1 MGSDELFEK
10 EYENL
15 NDAILQAIVSSI
27 EVQEILIKLKEQKET
42 NDTEVLNL
50 FLSLDELHEMIAKKS
65 NNDSC
70 VYKSEP
76 AELNTVKHEEDG
88 TKKVCSNGKNE
99 NCIDGKPLT
108 LNEILFENFC
118 QGKFNEE
125 IWKKKARIRL

>member
-15 NDAILQAIVSSI
+15 NDAILQAIVSSP
-27 EVQEILIKLKEQKET
+27 EVQKILVKLKKQEET
-42 NDTEVLNL
+42 NDIAVLNL
-50 FLSLDELHEMIAKKS
+50 FLSLDELHEMISEK
-65 NNDSC
+65 NNNNSC

-76 AELNTVKHEEDG
+76 AEINTLKHEEDE

-99 NCIDGKPLT
+99 NFIDGEPLT
-108 LNEILFENFC
+108 INEILFENFY

-125 IWKKKARIRL
+125 TWKKKARIRL